1 MNIHFFNFQIKFI
14 KLLRCFSATDVPVK
28 KLSQMLKDKISNSG
42 VNIGTLIVLQTFE
55 KNKHLVPEIEGNKI
69 KDVEMLEKYLRFHS
83 DNEIENMGKDAI
95 LTPCFGMTYQ
105 QH

>member
-1 MNIHFFNFQIKFI
+1 MELTLGHSLYYKH
-14 KLLRCFSATDVPVK
+14 LK
-28 KLSQMLKDKISNSG
+28 KN
-42 VNIGTLIVLQTFE
+42 E
-55 KNKHLVPEIEGNKI
+55 HLVPEIEGNKI